1 MPIPAG
7 YTQLTTGF
15 WRKDSDLSGPYAWT
29 GAAFYLIST
38 GVAGSGVPAD
48 YTQHPSGF
56 WFKTADGS
64 GPYSYDGTNFWL
76 AGNGGPSGA
85 ITVATV
91 NVSSAINMANG
102 STFNLYNTADQTTN
116 YERLRVDWLSNVAQ
130 VWTGISGTGIARTLR
145 IGSGTSNGGTA
156 PTRYMEIGDSGVI
169 FTSTNSAA
177 SGASVTISSVGQLT
191 ASSGTQYGLTI
202 GSTINQSG
210 TAGATILN
218 VDPTVSATGS
228 GTYLAQRWGWNGSAI
243 GQITSAGNFQ
253 VAQGVSSV
261 TGYFFGA
268 SLGSTD
274 TVLLRD
280 ASGIVAQRA
289 GTNAQ
294 TFRVYNTYTDASN
307 YRRWDLSWNSTTA
320 IMQVVGAGTGGN
332 GNLAV
337 GNAALATGA
346 TVGYFMIPSCAG
358 APTGVPANIPT
369 GQVAIHF
376 DTTNNKLY
384 VYDGGWL
391 STPALT

>member
-64 GPYSYDGTNFWL
+64 GPYSYDGTDFWL

-102 STFNLYNTADQTTN
+102 ATFNLYNTADQTTN
-116 YERLRVDWLSNVAQ
+116 YERLRADWSGNVAQ
-130 VWTGISGTGIARTLR
+130 VWTGIGGTGIARTLR
-145 IGSGTSNGGTA
+145 IGSGTSSGGTA
-156 PTRYMEIGDSGVI
+156 PTRYMEIGTSGII
-169 FTSTNSAA
+169 FTSTNNAA
-177 SGASVTISSVGQLT
+177 SGASVTISSVGQLS

-228 GTYLAQRWGWNGSAI
+228 GSYLIQRWGWGGTTRA
-243 GQITSAGNFQ
+243 QIDNSGGLF
-253 VAQGVSSV
+253 V
-261 TGYFFGA
+261 TGFA
-268 SLGSTD
+268 STGLIGFASSIGGTAD
-274 TVLLRD
+274 VTLFRD
-280 ASGIVAQRA
+280 AAYTLAQRN

-294 TFRVYNTYTDASN
+294 TFCIYNTHTDASN
-307 YRRWDLSWNSTTA
+307 YRRWNLSWNTTTA
-320 IMQVVGAGTGGN
+320 IMQVVGAGTGTN

-337 GNAALATGA
+337 GNAALATTA
-346 TVGYFMIPSCAG
+346 TVGYFMIPSSAG
-358 APTGVPANIPT
+358 APTGVPADIPT
-369 GQVAIHF
+369 GQVALHF
-376 DTTNNKLY
+376 DSTNNKLY

-391 STPALT
+391 STAALT

>member
-1 MPIPAG
+1 MSIPAG
-7 YTQLTTGF
+7 YTQLSTGF
-15 WRKDSDLSGPYAWT
+15 WQKTSDLSGPYAWT

-38 GVAGSGVPAD
+38 GVAGSGVAAD

-64 GPYSYDGTNFWL
+64 GPYSYDGTSFYL

-91 NVSSAINMANG
+91 NVTSAINMSNG

-116 YERLRVDWLSNVAQ
+116 YERLRADFVSNVAQ
-130 VWTGISGTGIARTLR
+130 IGTQYAGSASSRNLRVGTFASGGSAIDAYLQFSQTQPFFNFVRSNAGANISFISLTGIT
-145 IGSGTSNGGTA
+145 TS
-156 PTRYMEIGDSGVI
+156 
-169 FTSTNSAA
+169 
-177 SGASVTISSVGQLT
+177 
-191 ASSGTQYGLTI
+191 ASSGVNPI
-202 GSTINQSG
+202 FNVNPTINQSG

-228 GTYLAQRWGWNGSAI
+228 GTYLVQRWGWNGTAI
-243 GQITSAGNFQ
+243 GHITNAGNFQ

-307 YRRWDLSWNSTTA
+307 NEYITRQWSSNICYDRTVANGTGTRRLYIPVTWGTTVA
-320 IMQVVGAGTGGN
+320 GLPSLTANDVGARSVVTDSIGNTFCAIVAGGGANVVPVFWDGTQWRN
-332 GNLAV
+332 G
-337 GNAALATGA
+337 
-346 TVGYFMIPSCAG
+346 
-358 APTGVPANIPT
+358 
-369 GQVAIHF
+369 
-376 DTTNNKLY
+376 
-384 VYDGGWL
+384 
-391 STPALT
+391 